1 MTTPTEA
8 SIIHG
13 EVSCSSLAAG
23 PWNISSNGHL
33 IPSSNASFDIGN
45 AEYKVRHLFLSDNSL
60 QIGDTTLSENNI
72 KQNLRVVDNAPAS
85 SDDTGL
91 KGDVAQD
98 SDYIYLCFNDNTWT
112 RITKSHW

>member
-1 MTTPTEA
+1 MSTPPEA

-13 EVSCSSLAAG
+13 QVSCSSLAAG
-23 PWNISSNGHL
+23 PWQILSNGHL

-72 KQNLRVVDNAPAS
+72 KQNMRVVARIPTS
-85 SDDTGL
+85 PGDTGL
-91 KGDVAQD
+91 KGDVAHD
-98 SDYIYLCFNDNTWT
+98 SDYIYFCFDDNTWT